1 MPRFRTPDLKQR
13 LMLPISL
20 EDQIV
25 PGTLEYAIHDVVEHR
40 LDLTPFHARF
50 HNDQTGRPAID
61 PKVLLKIVLLGYSRG
76 LVGSRRIEQACHEN
90 ILFIAMTGDDAP
102 DHSTIAEFVSS
113 MGDLTRPL
121 FTQVLMVC
129 EEMNL
134 LGGTLF
140 AIDGCKLPGNASKKW
155 SGTLSELRE
164 KQASLEKK
172 IERIMA
178 EHQEADRKDLQ
189 SNKDD
194 DDSPQN
200 HRKRQIDRLQQQAD
214 KISRFLADAKER
226 MGKQNKEIK
235 SNITDPDSAK
245 MKTSHGTIQG
255 FNAQAVV
262 DHKHQI
268 IVAGAASGEGQDQ
281 AHAAMMLPIMAKN
294 LKALGYRKT
303 ALRKAAFLADSGY
316 FSITNL
322 EACSAT
328 GMNTVIPDP
337 HFRMRDVRLAG
348 QKKYQPKG
356 RGKFALQQ
364 FRYDGSSD
372 TYICPAGER
381 LRSYAKQTLFGGRR
395 CRMYVGRSEICGSCR
410 LRTECMIRQARR
422 RTLMIPLP
430 NQKLPITDLMRQK
443 IDTTEGRRLYERRMG
458 TVEPVFANLVEN
470 KRLKRFTLRGLLKAT
485 TQWLLWCMVHNLEK
499 IGNYGYAS

>member
-13 LMLPISL
+13 LMLPVSL

-50 HNDQTGRPAID
+50 RNDQTGRPAID
-61 PKVLLKIVLLGYSRG
+61 PKILLKVVLLGYSRG

-90 ILFIAMTGDDAP
+90 IIFIAMTGDDAP

-113 MGDLTRPL
+113 MGDQIRSL

-140 AIDGCKLPGNASKKW
+140 ALDGCKLPGNASKKW

-164 KQASLEKK
+164 KQVSLEKK
-172 IERIMA
+172 IARLLS
-178 EHQEADRKDLQ
+178 EHQEADRKEQ
-189 SNKDD
+189 HSKNDD

-200 HRKRQIDRLQQQAD
+200 YRKRQIDRLQQQAD
-214 KISRFLADAKER
+214 KIARFLDDAKER

-268 IVAGAASGEGQDQ
+268 IVAGIASGEGQDQ
-281 AHAAMMLPIMAKN
+281 GHAAMVLPLLKEN
-294 LKALGYRKT
+294 LKALGYRKSD
-303 ALRKAAFLADSGY
+303 LRKAAFLADSGY
-316 FSITNL
+316 FSVTNL
-322 EACSAT
+322 EACAAT

-337 HFRMRDVRLAG
+337 HFRMRDTRLSG
-348 QKKYQPKG
+348 QKKFQPKG
-356 RGKFALQQ
+356 HGKFTLKQ
-364 FRYDGSSD
+364 FHHEVSSD
-372 TYICPAGER
+372 SSICPAGER
-381 LRSYAKQTLFGGRR
+381 LHCAASSRQQPS
-395 CRMYVGRSEICGSCR
+395 GSSGAWF
-410 LRTECMIRQARR
+410 T
-422 RTLMIPLP
+422 TS
-430 NQKLPITDLMRQK
+430 KKSGITDMRH
-443 IDTTEGRRLYERRMG
+443 DVPTSWCEYDE
-458 TVEPVFANLVEN
+458 
-470 KRLKRFTLRGLLKAT
+470 LKRSSSLT
-485 TQWLLWCMVHNLEK
+485 V
-499 IGNYGYAS
+499 